1 MTTFTQNIV
10 APAKAGAYLAP
21 QPATTDAIGSSLRWS
36 DGDFCPI
43 ARRPSEGWGP
53 SRLSIKRRIMLQS
66 AIRSRLR
73 WSDGRFSLHKSAIP
87 S

>member
-1 MTTFTQNIV
+1 
-10 APAKAGAYLAP
+10 
-21 QPATTDAIGSSLRWS
+21 LRWS

-53 SRLSIKRRIMLQS
+53 SRLSIKRSIMLQS
-66 AIRSRLR
+66 AIRSSLR

>member
-36 DGDFCPI
+36 DG
-43 ARRPSEGWGP
+43 
-53 SRLSIKRRIMLQS
+53 Q
-66 AIRSRLR
+66 
-73 WSDGRFSLHKSAIP
+73 FSFHKSAIQ